1 MSSAKRRSGSPE
13 GKQDITFCNVDMTS
27 GTGERRGRAGC
38 GADRLQRGMAPR
50 TDRLRAGGWV
60 SALILLAVL
69 PALAGPD
76 SPVADAAMRGD
87 AAAVRALIADGADV
101 NAPQGDGM
109 TALHWAA
116 RNRDAALVRDLLEA
130 GAKVSAGTRIGHYT
144 ALHMAAEGGAG
155 EVVEVL
161 LGAGADPERAIL
173 VGGGARPLHFAAGSG
188 DVRAVAA
195 LVAAG
200 AEVNAAEESW
210 GQTPLIFA
218 ASKGRTEA
226 VRVLL
231 NAGADPALH
240 TSVVDVATRAVYD
253 RIERS
258 ERNRR
263 LAAGEPWGPE
273 VAEQVRREQE
283 EESRRERAEAASAKE
298 GETRMIEEPE
308 PLSYG
313 ELVGGHGGLTALLH
327 AAREGHAG
335 TALALLEGG
344 AEIDQASAGDGT
356 TPILMATING
366 HFDLAMR
373 FLELG
378 ADPAIAS
385 HAGATPLFAAINTH
399 WAPKS
404 RYPQQHIYMQQD
416 HTYLEVMEKLL
427 AAGVDPNVRLT
438 RHLWF
443 MSYNFDLLQ
452 IDTRGATPFW
462 RAAYA
467 LDVEAMRLLVA
478 HGADPG
484 VPTAKPPS
492 RRSGSASEDAPL
504 DPSGLP
510 PVPVDGP
517 AVYPVQAASGVGY
530 GQGYAGNAHR
540 HVPDGWLPAVRYL
553 VEELGADVNARDHQ
567 GYGALHHAAAR
578 GDNELIRYL
587 VERGADVTIVSR
599 RGQTTADMANGPV
612 QRIQPFP
619 ETVALLVSLGAVNNN
634 NCVSC

>member
-1 MSSAKRRSGSPE
+1 
-13 GKQDITFCNVDMTS
+13 
-27 GTGERRGRAGC
+27 
-38 GADRLQRGMAPR
+38 
-50 TDRLRAGGWV
+50 
-60 SALILLAVL
+60 
-69 PALAGPD
+69 
-76 SPVADAAMRGD
+76 MRGD
-87 AAAVRALIADGADV
+87 AEAVRTLIADGADV

-116 RNRDAALVRDLLEA
+116 RNGDAALVRDLLEA
-130 GAKVSAGTRIGHYT
+130 GAAVDAGTRIGRY
-144 ALHMAAEGGAG
+144 APLHLASEAGAG
-155 EVVEVL
+155 EVVEIL
-161 LGAGADPERAIL
+161 LGAGADAERAIL
-173 VGGGARPLHFAAGSG
+173 VGGGARPLHFAARSGSE
-188 DVRAVAA
+188 RAVAA
-195 LVAAG
+195 LLRAG
-200 AEVNAAEESW
+200 AEVDATEESW

-218 ASKGRTEA
+218 ASSGRTGA
-226 VRVLL
+226 VRALL
-231 NAGADPALH
+231 EAGADPALH
-240 TSVVDVATRAVYD
+240 TRVIDVAARAILD

-273 VAEQVRREQE
+273 VAEAVRREQE
-283 EESRRERAEAASAKE
+283 EQTRRERAEEASRKE

-327 AAREGHAG
+327 AAREGHLE
-335 TALALLEGG
+335 TALALVEGG
-344 AEIDQASAGDGT
+344 ADLDQVGTGDGT
-356 TPILMATING
+356 SPMLMATING

-373 FLELG
+373 FLALG
-378 ADPAIAS
+378 ADPTIAS

-404 RYPQQHIYMQQD
+404 RYPQQHVYMQQD

-427 AAGVDPNVRLT
+427 AAGADPNVRLA

-452 IDTRGATPFW
+452 IDSRGATPFW

-467 LDVEAMRLLVA
+467 LDVEAMELLVA
-478 HGADPG
+478 HGADPAIATEK
-484 VPTAKPPS
+484 VPS
-492 RRSGSASEDAPL
+492 RRGGYGDDEDEP

-510 PVPVDGP
+510 PVPVGGP
-517 AVYPVQAASGVGY
+517 AVHPIHAASGVGY
-530 GQGYAGNAHR
+530 GQGFAGNAHR

-553 VEELGADVNARDHQ
+553 VEELGADVNARDHE

-599 RGQTTADMANGPV
+599 SGQTTADMANGPV

-619 ETVALLVSLGAVNNN
+619 ETLALLVSLGAVNND

>member
-1 MSSAKRRSGSPE
+1 MRRTRSAGSVE
-13 GKQDITFCNVDMTS
+13 DG
-27 GTGERRGRAGC
+27 RG
-38 GADRLQRGMAPR
+38 APV
-50 TDRLRAGGWV
+50 RAGGPVLHVSGWV
-60 SALILLAVL
+60 TVVLLVGFT
-69 PALAGPD
+69 ALAGLAPLPAPLAGLD
-76 SPVADAAMRGD
+76 GPVADAAMRGD
-87 AAAVRALIADGADV
+87 AAAVRALIAEGADV
-101 NAPQGDGM
+101 NEAQGDGM

-116 RNRDAALVRDLLEA
+116 RNRDGELVRDLLEA
-130 GAKVSAGTRIGHYT
+130 GAKVVAGTRIGHYT
-144 ALHMAAEGGAG
+144 PLHMAAEAGAG

-161 LGAGADPERAIL
+161 LGAGADPGRAIT
-173 VGGGARPLHFAAGSG
+173 VGGGARPLHFAAESGSE
-188 DVRAVAA
+188 RAVAA
-195 LVAAG
+195 LVVAG
-200 AEVNAAEESW
+200 ADVNATEDSW

-218 ASKGRTEA
+218 ASRGRTAA
-226 VRVLL
+226 VRALL
-231 NAGADPALH
+231 GAGADPAMH
-240 TSVVDVATRAVYD
+240 TRVTDVAARAVLD

-263 LAAGEPWGPE
+263 LRAGEPWGPE

-283 EESRRERAEAASAKE
+283 EQTRRERAEAASREEA
-298 GETRMIEEPE
+298 ETRMIEEPE

-327 AAREGHAG
+327 AAREGHAE
-335 TALALLEGG
+335 TALALLEAG
-344 AEIDQASAGDGT
+344 ADIDQASAGDGT

-373 FLELG
+373 FQELG
-378 ADPAIAS
+378 ADPTISS

-438 RHLWF
+438 KHLWF
-443 MSYNFDLLQ
+443 MSFNFDLLQ
-452 IDTRGATPFW
+452 IDSRGATPFW

-484 VPTAKPPS
+484 IATERILS
-492 RRSGSASEDAPL
+492 RRRGGGDEP

-510 PVPVDGP
+510 PVPAGGP
-517 AVYPVQAASGVGY
+517 AVFPIHAASGVGY

-540 HVPDGWLPAVRYL
+540 HVPGGWVPAVRYL
-553 VEELGADVNARDHQ
+553 VEELGADVNARDHD

-578 GDNELIRYL
+578 GDNELIHYL

-599 RGQTTADMANGPV
+599 RGQTTADLANGPV

-619 ETVALLVSLGAVNNN
+619 ETIALLVSLGAVNNN

>member
-1 MSSAKRRSGSPE
+1 MDVAAR
-13 GKQDITFCNVDMTS
+13 
-27 GTGERRGRAGC
+27 
-38 GADRLQRGMAPR
+38 
-50 TDRLRAGGWV
+50 
-60 SALILLAVL
+60 AVL
-69 PALAGPD
+69 
-76 SPVADAAMRGD
+76 
-87 AAAVRALIADGADV
+87 
-101 NAPQGDGM
+101 
-109 TALHWAA
+109 
-116 RNRDAALVRDLLEA
+116 
-130 GAKVSAGTRIGHYT
+130 
-144 ALHMAAEGGAG
+144 
-155 EVVEVL
+155 
-161 LGAGADPERAIL
+161 
-173 VGGGARPLHFAAGSG
+173 
-188 DVRAVAA
+188 
-195 LVAAG
+195 
-200 AEVNAAEESW
+200 
-210 GQTPLIFA
+210 
-218 ASKGRTEA
+218 
-226 VRVLL
+226 
-231 NAGADPALH
+231 
-240 TSVVDVATRAVYD
+240 D

-263 LAAGEPWGPE
+263 LAAGEPWGPA

-283 EESRRERAEAASAKE
+283 EQTRRERAEEASRKE

-327 AAREGHAG
+327 AAREGHAE
-335 TALALLEGG
+335 TALALVEAG
-344 AEIDQASAGDGT
+344 ADIDQVSAGDGT
-356 TPILMATING
+356 SPMLMAMING

-378 ADPAIAS
+378 ADPTIAS
-385 HAGATPLFAAINTH
+385 HAGATPLFGAINTH

-427 AAGVDPNVRLT
+427 SAGVDPNVRLSK
-438 RHLWF
+438 HLWF

-452 IDTRGATPFW
+452 IDSRGATPFW

-467 LDVEAMRLLVA
+467 LDVEAMKLLVA

-484 VPTAKPPS
+484 IPTAEVPS
-492 RRSGSASEDAPL
+492 RRFRGGGDDEP

-510 PVPVDGP
+510 PVPVGGP
-517 AVYPVQAASGVGY
+517 AVHPIHAASGVGY

-553 VEELGADVNARDHQ
+553 VEELGADVNARDAD

-587 VERGADVTIVSR
+587 VEQGADVTIVSR

>member
-1 MSSAKRRSGSPE
+1 MRS
-13 GKQDITFCNVDMTS
+13 T
-27 GTGERRGRAGC
+27 RRAGVARTGRRAHVRC
-38 GADRLQRGMAPR
+38 WRVRGSA
-50 TDRLRAGGWV
+50 LRASGWV
-60 SALILLAVL
+60 TGLLAVL
-69 PALAGPD
+69 ALGGLGGFPGQGEPGGLPVLAGPE

-87 AAAVRALIADGADV
+87 AAAVRSLIAEGEDV
-101 NAPQGDGM
+101 NAAQGDGM

-116 RNRDAALVRDLLEA
+116 RNRDGALVRTLLEA
-130 GAKVSAGTRIGHYT
+130 GAKVGAGTRIGHYT
-144 ALHMAAEGGAG
+144 PLHLASEAGAG
-155 EVVEVL
+155 EVVEIL
-161 LGAGADPERAIL
+161 LGAAADPERAIE
-173 VGGGARPLHFAAGSG
+173 VGGGARPLHFAAASGSER
-188 DVRAVAA
+188 VIAA

-200 AEVNAAEESW
+200 ADVNATEQSW
-210 GQTPLIFA
+210 EQTPLIFA
-218 ASKGRTEA
+218 ASGGRTAA
-226 VRVLL
+226 VRALL
-231 NAGADPALH
+231 RAGADPAVH
-240 TSVVDVATRAVYD
+240 TRVVDVAARAVSD

-263 LAAGEPWGPE
+263 VQAGKPWGPE
-273 VAEQVRREQE
+273 VAETVRREQE
-283 EESRRERAEAASAKE
+283 EQTRMARAEAASRQEA
-298 GETRMIEEPE
+298 ETRMIEEPE

-327 AAREGHAG
+327 AAREGHTE
-335 TALALLEGG
+335 TALVLLEAG
-344 AEIDQASAGDGT
+344 ADLDQVSAGDGT
-356 TPILMATING
+356 SPMLMATING

-373 FLELG
+373 FLALG
-378 ADPAIAS
+378 ADPTIAS

-427 AAGVDPNVRLT
+427 AAGADPNVRLT

-452 IDTRGATPFW
+452 IDSRGATPFW

-467 LDVEAMRLLVA
+467 LDIDAMTLLVA
-478 HGADPG
+478 RGADPG
-484 VPTAKPPS
+484 TPTAKVPS
-492 RRSGSASEDAPL
+492 RRFGGGGDDDEP

-510 PVPVDGP
+510 PVPAGGP
-517 AVYPVQAASGVGY
+517 AVFPIHAASGVGY
-530 GQGYAGNAHR
+530 GQGFAGNAHR
-540 HVPDGWLPAVRYL
+540 HVPDGWIPAVRYL
-553 VEELGADVNARDHQ
+553 VEELGADVNARDAD

-587 VERGADVTIVSR
+587 VEQGADVTVVSR

-619 ETVALLVSLGAVNNN
+619 GTIALLVSLGAVNNN